1 MNTLF
6 QDFGI
11 GAWKHVITALL
22 LPPVPFLLILL
33 LSALLLW
40 VRRTSGWLLMLVAV
54 AGLWLCNCVGFG
66 QALSAIVLKP
76 PAALQ
81 PPQIAALKRDSQVRR
96 NVAIVVLGGGREAY
110 APEYGVSNLN
120 VSSLERLRYGV
131 WLGREIG
138 APVAFS
144 GGVGWSQ
151 DEGPSEAQ
159 IAARV
164 AAAEFGRPLRWI
176 EEESRDTREN
186 AGRTLPL
193 MRRDGVTE
201 VIVVTHGWHMPRAI
215 RAFNE
220 ASQGRQKITPAPMA
234 LAPRVDR
241 PWLMWL
247 PTAEGQ
253 MHVRRIVRECI
264 GLLAGS

>member
-11 GAWKHVITALL
+11 SAWKPVITALL
-22 LPPVPFLLILL
+22 LPPLPLLLILL
-33 LSALLLW
+33 CGALLLW
-40 VRRTSGWLLMLVAV
+40 ARRASGWLLMFVAV

-66 QALSAIVLKP
+66 QALSAIALKP

-81 PPQIAALKRDSQVRR
+81 PQQIAALKRDSQARR

-120 VSSLERLRYGV
+120 AYSLERLRYGV

-151 DEGPSEAQ
+151 NEGPSEAQ

-193 MRRDGVTE
+193 MRRDGITE
-201 VIVVTHGWHMPRAI
+201 VIVVTHGWHMPRAM
-215 RAFNE
+215 RAFSE
-220 ASQGRQKITPAPMA
+220 ASQGRLTITPAPMA

-253 MHVRRIVRECI
+253 MYVRQVVRECV
-264 GLLAGS
+264 GMLAGS